1 MKTFLGLL
9 LLFLSIHLPG
19 QARNNDLRILI
30 GGNAYVTA
38 SQDGAKITDNG
49 ILNWTDPSSV
59 ISIFF
64 YVGEAG
70 SFDLSVF
77 GKGHS
82 RIKVSCNGQNR
93 PITLNSDY
101 YTAIPAG
108 TFQSVHRA
116 MCASI
121 CKALAKKKP
130 VSVLSGNSLFQN

>member
-64 YVGEAG
+64 TSVKPA
-70 SFDLSVF
+70 LSIYLYSE
-77 GKGHS
+77 KG
-82 RIKVSCNGQNR
+82 
-93 PITLNSDY
+93 
-101 YTAIPAG
+101 IP
-108 TFQSVHRA
+108 V
-116 MCASI
+116 
-121 CKALAKKKP
+121 
-130 VSVLSGNSLFQN
+130 